1 MRFPM
6 LAIAAAVAM
15 TAGTA
20 PAQAQPAEEI
30 ILADPAFSLT
40 FSAGYIASDLD
51 LWGKHGIKVKTVQIT
66 GIGAI
71 NSVISG
77 SSHFA
82 QASASS
88 FGRATARGQK
98 LIAIATTIDRPFA
111 QIVLRK
117 EIAQAAGFDPKAPL
131 EKRAAVLK
139 GRTIAVD
146 SINSMI
152 HAYVRLI
159 VSRAGVNPDD
169 VRIAPMAP
177 NSMLAAFQSK
187 QIDGYAMSLPWP
199 QKAVQDGEAFLIAS
213 GPDGEPGDMIP
224 FGHNL
229 IVTRQDTCV
238 QKKALCRAMGQSI
251 KDATAFIK
259 TKPDEAF
266 ALLKKRFPTLDG
278 KLLKASFDEL
288 QKVTPSPPVVN
299 KASIENS
306 ETFNV
311 DAGLLKADEKLK
323 SYDGIFTSE
332 YVN

>member
-1 MRFPM
+1 MRISM
-6 LAIAAAVAM
+6 LAIVAAAVM
-15 TAGTA
+15 TAGT
-20 PAQAQPAEEI
+20 AQAQPAEEI

-117 EIAQAAGFDPKAPL
+117 EIAQAAGFDPAAPL

-159 VSRAGVNPDD
+159 ASRAGVSPDD
-169 VRIAPMAP
+169 IRIAPMAP

-213 GPDGEPGDMIP
+213 GPDGEPSDMIP

-259 TKPDEAF
+259 TRPDEAF
-266 ALLKKRFPTLDG
+266 ALLKKRFPTLDD

-299 KASIENS
+299 KASLENS